1 MDQFESSPIAGTEGA
16 DGPVFSPDGQ
26 WVAFF
31 AGGELK
37 KVAVAGGPVTTL
49 AEAPEGLGASWGPDD
64 VIIYCPDRWGRG
76 LWRVPAGGGA
86 AEALTRPDP
95 KAGESTHVL
104 PHHLPGGDVVLF
116 ASFKGPSPANASLEA
131 LSLRTG
137 QRHVL
142 VRGATQ
148 GRYVPPGRLVYA
160 SGGALL
166 VAPFD
171 RAELAVTGPAL
182 PVLEGVLSD
191 SVSGSSHFG
200 LAADGIL
207 AYVPAASL
215 HDERSLVTVDRSGV
229 ARPLT
234 DARHPYEDMDLSPD
248 GRRLALT
255 IEGPSWGIWILELE
269 RGTLT
274 RLTLE
279 NDNRDPHWTPD
290 SQRVVYTSFRNGRYG
305 IYEKAAD
312 GSGSEEQLT
321 TGEYTQGPESW
332 SPDGRDMTFGQ
343 WSPETQSDLWVLPR
357 PDGAAGEPRLLVGTR
372 FSEGGSAFSPDGGWL
387 AYESSES
394 GRFEVY
400 VQPYPGPGGRV
411 QVSTDGG
418 EGPIWAPSGR
428 ELFYRSGDKMMVVPI
443 QVRPSF
449 KAGSPRVLFEGR
461 YLHTGQDYDVS
472 PSGDRFYLIQE
483 GPAPTEIRV
492 VQDWLR

>member
-1 MDQFESSPIAGTEGA
+1 
-16 DGPVFSPDGQ
+16 
-26 WVAFF
+26 
-31 AGGELK
+31 
-37 KVAVAGGPVTTL
+37 
-49 AEAPEGLGASWGPDD
+49 
-64 VIIYCPDRWGRG
+64 
-76 LWRVPAGGGA
+76 
-86 AEALTRPDP
+86 
-95 KAGESTHVL
+95 
-104 PHHLPGGDVVLF
+104 
-116 ASFKGPSPANASLEA
+116 
-131 LSLRTG
+131 
-137 QRHVL
+137 
-142 VRGATQ
+142 
-148 GRYVPPGRLVYA
+148 VYA
-160 SGGALL
+160 KEGALL
-166 VAPFD
+166 AAPFD
-171 RAELAVTGPAL
+171 RARLALTGPAL
-182 PVLEGVLSD
+182 PVLEGVVND

-200 LAADGIL
+200 VAADGTL
-207 AYVPAASL
+207 AYVPAATL
-215 HDERSLVTVDRSGV
+215 HDERSLVAVDRSGV

-248 GRRLALT
+248 GSRLALT

-279 NDNRDPHWTPD
+279 NDNRDPRWTPD
-290 SQRVVYTSFRNGRYG
+290 GQRVVYTSFRNGRYG

-312 GSGSEEQLT
+312 GSGPEEQLT
-321 TGEYTQGPESW
+321 AGEYTQGPESW
-332 SPDGRDMTFGQ
+332 SPDGREMTFGQ

-372 FSEGGSAFSPDGGWL
+372 FSEGGSTFSPDGGWL
-387 AYESSES
+387 AYESPES
-394 GRFEVY
+394 GRYEVY

-443 QVRPSF
+443 EMKPSF

-461 YLHTGQDYDVS
+461 YLQTGQDYDVS
-472 PSGDRFYLIQE
+472 PAGDRFYLIQE

>member
-1 MDQFESSPIAGTEGA
+1 
-16 DGPVFSPDGQ
+16 
-26 WVAFF
+26 
-31 AGGELK
+31 
-37 KVAVAGGPVTTL
+37 
-49 AEAPEGLGASWGPDD
+49 
-64 VIIYCPDRWGRG
+64 
-76 LWRVPAGGGA
+76 
-86 AEALTRPDP
+86 
-95 KAGESTHVL
+95 
-104 PHHLPGGDVVLF
+104 
-116 ASFKGPSPANASLEA
+116 
-131 LSLRTG
+131 
-137 QRHVL
+137 
-142 VRGATQ
+142 
-148 GRYVPPGRLVYA
+148 
-160 SGGALL
+160 
-166 VAPFD
+166 
-171 RAELAVTGPAL
+171 
-182 PVLEGVLSD
+182 
-191 SVSGSSHFG
+191 
-200 LAADGIL
+200 
-207 AYVPAASL
+207 
-215 HDERSLVTVDRSGV
+215 
-229 ARPLT
+229 
-234 DARHPYEDMDLSPD
+234 MDLSPD